1 MAEDFGT
8 GNNVISLA
16 SKRKQSQQVVEEVKD
31 IFRLQAMAIASLS
44 NKINGEFSRAVK
56 TILNTTGHLVVCGI
70 GKSGLIGQKMA
81 ATFASTGTPSFFVHP
96 AEAYHGD
103 LGMIT
108 EEDSIILI
116 SNSGETEEIV
126 RLIPY
131 LKQINIPIIA
141 LVGRLNS
148 HLAAQADVCIDISV
162 DREVCPNNLAPTN
175 STLAT
180 LAMGDALAVS
190 LIKERDFQANDFAR
204 LHPGGT
210 LGRKLLTAVKDVM
223 HTGALPIVSP
233 EQSVQDSLIPMTQG
247 RLGLVL
253 AMENDKLLGI
263 VTDGDLRRALQKHA
277 DLSRVTVGSIM
288 TSTPKTICETAR
300 LADAEDIMKQ
310 NKIKALVVLN
320 DSGKVSG
327 ILEIFDD

>member
-1 MAEDFGT
+1 MSEDFGT

-16 SKRKQSQQVVEEVKD
+16 SKRKQAQQIVEEAKEV
-31 IFRLQAMAIASLS
+31 FRMQAMAIASLS
-44 NKINGEFSRAVK
+44 NKINGEFTKAVK
-56 TILNTTGHLVVCGI
+56 LILNTTGHLIVCGI

-108 EEDSIILI
+108 EEDVILLI
-116 SNSGETEEIV
+116 SNSGETEEVV

-131 LKQINIPIIA
+131 LKQLSVPIIA
-141 LVGRLNS
+141 LVGRQDS
-148 HLAAQADVCIDISV
+148 HLATHADVCIDISV

-180 LAMGDALAVS
+180 LAMGDAMAVS
-190 LIKERDFQANDFAR
+190 LIKEKNFQANDFAR
-204 LHPGGT
+204 LHPGGS
-210 LGRKLLTAVKDVM
+210 LGRKLLTEVRDVM
-223 HTGALPIVSP
+223 HTGALPVVSP
-233 EQSVQDSLIPMTQG
+233 EQSVQDSLLPMTQG

-253 AMENDKLLGI
+253 VMEQDKLLGI
-263 VTDGDLRRALQKHA
+263 VTDGDLRRALHKYS
-277 DLSRVTVGSIM
+277 DLSKVTVDSIM

-300 LADAEDIMKQ
+300 LSDAEEIMKQ
-310 NKIKALVVLN
+310 NKIKALVVLDN
-320 DSGKVSG
+320 GGKVSG

>member
-1 MAEDFGT
+1 MSEDFGT

-16 SKRKQSQQVVEEVKD
+16 SKRKQAQQIVEEAKD
-31 IFRLQAMAIASLS
+31 VFRMQAMAIASLS
-44 NKINGEFSRAVK
+44 NKVNGEFTKAIK
-56 TILNTTGHLVVCGI
+56 LILNTTGHLIVCGI
-70 GKSGLIGQKMA
+70 GKSGLVGQKMA

-108 EEDSIILI
+108 EEDVILLI
-116 SNSGETEEIV
+116 SNSGETEEII
-126 RLIPY
+126 RLLPY
-131 LKQINIPIIA
+131 LKQLNVPVIA
-141 LVGRLNS
+141 LVGRQNS
-148 HLAAQADVCIDISV
+148 HLASHADVCIDISV

-190 LIKERDFQANDFAR
+190 LIKEKDFQANDFAK
-204 LHPGGT
+204 LHPGGS
-210 LGRKLLTAVKDVM
+210 LGRKLLTEVRDVM

-233 EQSVQDSLIPMTQG
+233 SHSVQEALLPMTQG

-253 AMENDKLLGI
+253 VMEKDELLGI
-263 VTDGDLRRALQKHA
+263 VTDGDLRRALHKYS
-277 DLSRVTVGSIM
+277 DLSTVAVSSIM

-300 LADAEDIMKQ
+300 LNDAEEIMKQ
-310 NKIKALVVLN
+310 NKIKALVVL
-320 DSGKVSG
+320 DSTGKVSG

>member
-1 MAEDFGT
+1 MSEEFGT

-16 SKRKQSQQVVEEVKD
+16 RKRKQAQQIVEEAKEV
-31 IFRLQAMAIASLS
+31 FRMQAAAIASLS
-44 NKINGEFSRAVK
+44 SKVNGEYTRAVK
-56 TILNTTGHLVVCGI
+56 IILNTTGHVIVCGI

-81 ATFASTGTPSFFVHP
+81 ATFASTGTPSFFIHP

-108 EEDSIILI
+108 AEDTIALI
-116 SNSGETEEIV
+116 SNSGETEEII
-126 RLIPY
+126 RLLPY
-131 LKQINIPIIA
+131 LKQLNIPIIA
-141 LVGRLNS
+141 FVGRLNS
-148 HLAAQADVCIDISV
+148 QLAAHADVCIDISV

-190 LIKERDFQANDFAR
+190 LIKERNFQANDFAKF
-204 LHPGGT
+204 HPGGS
-210 LGRKLLTAVKDVM
+210 LGRKLLTEVKDVM
-223 HTGALPIVSP
+223 HAGALPIVAP
-233 EQSVQDSLIPMTQG
+233 NHSVQEALLPMTQG

-253 AMENDKLLGI
+253 VMEEEKLLGI
-263 VTDGDLRRALQKHA
+263 VTDGDLRRALQKYT
-277 DLSRVTVGSIM
+277 DLSAVEVSAVM
-288 TSTPKTICETAR
+288 TSTPKTICESAR
-300 LADAEDIMKQ
+300 VSDAEEIMKQ

-320 DSGKVSG
+320 GEGKVSG

>member
-1 MAEDFGT
+1 MSEDFGT

-16 SKRKQSQQVVEEVKD
+16 SKRKQAQQIVEEAKD
-31 IFRLQAMAIASLS
+31 VFRMQAMAIASLS
-44 NKINGEFSRAVK
+44 TKVDGEFTRAIK
-56 TILNTTGHLVVCGI
+56 LILNTTGHLIVCGI
-70 GKSGLIGQKMA
+70 GKSGLVGQKMA

-108 EEDSIILI
+108 EEDIILLI
-116 SNSGETEEIV
+116 SNSGETEEVV

-131 LKQINIPIIA
+131 LKQLSVPIIA
-141 LVGRLNS
+141 LVGRQHS
-148 HLAAQADVCIDISV
+148 HLALHADVCIDVSV

-180 LAMGDALAVS
+180 LAMGDAMAVS
-190 LIKERDFQANDFAR
+190 LIKEKNFQANDFAR
-204 LHPGGT
+204 LHPGGS
-210 LGRKLLTAVKDVM
+210 LGRKLLTEVGDVM

-233 EQSVQDSLIPMTQG
+233 EQSVQDALLPMTQG

-253 AMENDKLLGI
+253 VMKQEKLLGI
-263 VTDGDLRRALQKHA
+263 VTDGDLRRALHRYN
-277 DLSRVTVGSIM
+277 DLSAVSVSSVM
-288 TSTPKTICETAR
+288 TSTPKTIHEKAR
-300 LADAEDIMKQ
+300 LNDAEDIMKQ
-310 NKIKALVVLN
+310 NKIKALVVL
-320 DSGKVSG
+320 DCEGKVSG